1 MEQSRR
7 KNYVSNII
15 LCVIYSTICG
25 IITGLIVFGFKY
37 AIKHIETFSRTI
49 YETTKES
56 YKSIIIVFV
65 VLIVLAFLMYLLHRL
80 IPSSKGGGIPRSEGV
95 LRGILS
101 FKWLRTFIGSTIGS
115 FISVLSGVPVGTEG
129 PSVILGTSIGD
140 AVTKKS
146 KKRPAIDRYVK
157 TSGAAA
163 GFAVATGAPLS
174 GILFT
179 LEEIHKRFTP
189 MLIMSASMSVIF
201 ASLVNNVLC
210 ELCNMDP
217 RLFHIEFFSEFKL
230 NHILYLILLGI
241 IIGVLV
247 FSFDKVIEIV
257 NKFTD
262 KYGKIFHP
270 LVKLIILFI
279 ITGILG
285 FVFIEGIYS
294 GHHIVEEMITNNK
307 SIIFLLIL
315 VLIRFIMM
323 CFVTDSS
330 VTGGIFIPIL
340 AIASIVGAILGKG
353 LILIGLEEEYFSVI
367 VILTMCAFMGGT
379 LRAPLTATVLFLELT
394 GQFTDLFY
402 AIIVIFIVN
411 AITEIF
417 GLHSFYELRL
427 EKLEEEQNHGKTPK
441 IALFQVQVSE
451 NSFVVGKSVRDVM
464 WPYASTVISVRRYLE
479 NDKDTDNDGE
489 KKIYANDTIVIRCK
503 YYDEEEIKELIY
515 GLVGKNHQIK
525 IKEA

>member
-49 YETTKES
+49 YETSKES

-217 RLFHIEFFSEFKL
+217 RLFHIEFLSA
-230 NHILYLILLGI
+230 
-241 IIGVLV
+241 
-247 FSFDKVIEIV
+247 
-257 NKFTD
+257 
-262 KYGKIFHP
+262 
-270 LVKLIILFI
+270 
-279 ITGILG
+279 
-285 FVFIEGIYS
+285 
-294 GHHIVEEMITNNK
+294 
-307 SIIFLLIL
+307 
-315 VLIRFIMM
+315 
-323 CFVTDSS
+323 FVT
-330 VTGGIFIPIL
+330 
-340 AIASIVGAILGKG
+340 AS
-353 LILIGLEEEYFSVI
+353 
-367 VILTMCAFMGGT
+367 AF
-379 LRAPLTATVLFLELT
+379 
-394 GQFTDLFY
+394 
-402 AIIVIFIVN
+402 
-411 AITEIF
+411 
-417 GLHSFYELRL
+417 
-427 EKLEEEQNHGKTPK
+427 
-441 IALFQVQVSE
+441 
-451 NSFVVGKSVRDVM
+451 
-464 WPYASTVISVRRYLE
+464 
-479 NDKDTDNDGE
+479 
-489 KKIYANDTIVIRCK
+489 
-503 YYDEEEIKELIY
+503 
-515 GLVGKNHQIK
+515 
-525 IKEA
+525 